1 MRSALT
7 ALTTRGRTFL
17 TAGITAALMAVAF
30 GQRDILRVGIL
41 VAALPL
47 LSALSVSRTRFRL
60 ACTRRID
67 PSRVPSGETSHIVL
81 RLQNVAALPSGLLL
95 VEDRVPLELGARPRF
110 VIDRL
115 APRSHRDVSY
125 EVRSDVRGRFMV
137 GPLVLRVA
145 DPFGLCALD
154 RSFSQRDALVVTP
167 VVEQLPVVSIL
178 GDWSGHGDSRAR
190 SVASAG
196 EDDVAVRD
204 YRRGDELRRVHWP
217 STARHGQL
225 MVRREE
231 QPWESRSTLLLD
243 TRSRAHRGR
252 GMDSSFERAVSATAS
267 VGVHLGRRGFSV
279 RLVAASGPGVSS
291 TGHQAATQ
299 GGDNEGLLLDALA
312 VVSSRPTDT
321 IDGLAT
327 AARHHGDSVMVTV
340 LGHVDVD
347 DAERLVRARH
357 GMGTTVAVML
367 DVAGWLPTGDPTL
380 DLLHDQAERAMT
392 LMRESGWRVV
402 RLERGQALADAWK
415 RASYE
420 GRGSLRPMP
429 GPVAATTTAGA
440 PS

>member
-1 MRSALT
+1 MRTALA

-17 TAGITAALMAVAF
+17 TAGITAALMSLAF
-30 GQRDILRVGIL
+30 GQRDILRVGLL

-67 PSRVPSGETSHIVL
+67 PSRAPVGETTRVVL
-81 RLQNVAALPSGLLL
+81 RLRNVAGLPTGLLL
-95 VEDRVPLELGARPRF
+95 VEDRVPVELGARPRF

-115 APRSHRDVSY
+115 APHSHRDVSY
-125 EVRSDVRGRFMV
+125 EVRSDVRGRFLV

-167 VVEQLPVVSIL
+167 TVEHLPAVSIS

-190 SVASAG
+190 SVAAAG

-231 QPWESRSTLLLD
+231 QPWESRSAVLLD
-243 TRSRAHRGR
+243 TRERAHRGR
-252 GMDSSFERAVSATAS
+252 GSDSSFEQSVSMAAS
-267 VGVHLGRRGFSV
+267 VGVHLGRRGFAV
-279 RLVAASGPGVSS
+279 RLVGASGPEVSS
-291 TGHQAATQ
+291 AGHLPATL

-312 VVSSRPTDT
+312 VVSERGNDT
-321 IDGLAT
+321 IEGLAT
-327 AARHHGDSVMVTV
+327 AARHYGDSLMVGV
-340 LGHVDVD
+340 LGHVDLTE
-347 DAERLVRARH
+347 AERLVRARH
-357 GMGTTVAVML
+357 GMGTTVAVIV
-367 DVAGWLPTGDPTL
+367 DVADWLPRGDPTAA
-380 DLLHDQAERAMT
+380 LLREQAGEAAT
-392 LMRESGWRVV
+392 LMRASGWRVV
-402 RLERGQALADAWK
+402 PLGRGQPLAEAW
-415 RASYE
+415 RQVAFRDT
-420 GRGSLRPMP
+420 GPLR
-429 GPVAATTTAGA
+429 TAGLA
-440 PS
+440 S